1 MSLFPHQMPEKM
13 TDSKFKDDRHSR
25 AMLWL
30 LSVFLFLSLL
40 SNGGLT
46 YMYYN
51 KYVNRHCELCSN
63 SDFQPVISK
72 NIRKQPN
79 YCSDLKEKWVKS
91 KGRFYVFSTDTMDWN
106 SSRERCQALG
116 GDLVIINDKE
126 EEVFL
131 AKHVGDLNDFYWI
144 GLTDSQT
151 EGVWLWVDNTPCNNH
166 SWEYPP
172 DDWKGQN
179 PIGED
184 CVILKKKTKWGDVSC
199 LRREKRICEIPCS

>member
-1 MSLFPHQMPEKM
+1 MHKKM
-13 TDSKFKDDRHSR
+13 RDSKFKDDRHCSR
-25 AMLWL
+25 AMLRL
-30 LSVFLFLSLL
+30 LSVLLFLSLL
-40 SNGGLT
+40 ANGVLT
-46 YMYYN
+46 YMFF
-51 KYVNRHCELCSN
+51 V
-63 SDFQPVISK
+63 DFQPVISK
-72 NIRKQPN
+72 NNRQPN
-79 YCSDLKEKWVKS
+79 YCSDLKEKWFKS

-116 GDLVIINDKE
+116 GDLVIVNDKE

-131 AKHVGDLNDFYWI
+131 AKHVGDINDFYWI

-151 EGVWLWVDNTPCNNH
+151 EGVWLWVDNTPLNNNH

-172 DDWKGQN
+172 DDWKVEN

-199 LRREKRICEIPCS
+199 LRREKRICEIPCSNPQ